1 VTSKRT
7 GGAHNSARIIA
18 VVGASGMGKG
28 RYIKTELLPTFRG
41 PVMVWSPL
49 EKSDNYAAILG
60 VPAVSDLGSVIAAWR
75 AGKSS
80 VFVPPLNPK
89 TIAAVFSLFC
99 RAAWHMPGAV
109 ILVEELS
116 RVTSPSYAPPAWR
129 DLSTAGR
136 HQGLTLVGTCQRP
149 AQVDKDFFG
158 NCTEI
163 RCLRVNYENDA
174 RVMADILRVDQGS
187 LRELPKFGY
196 VHRVMDE
203 RRNVAGVLGE
213 SLPAQPKI
221 KVSKPKP
228 RNAANRGE

>member
-1 VTSKRT
+1 MTVKRT
-7 GGAHNSARIIA
+7 GGAHNKARIIA
-18 VVGASGMGKG
+18 VVGASGTGKG

-41 PVMVWSPL
+41 PVIAWSPL
-49 EKSDNYAAILG
+49 EKSDNYAAVMG
-60 VPAVSDLGSVIAAWR
+60 VPAVADLGSVVAAWR

-80 VFVPPLNPK
+80 VFVPPVNPK
-89 TIAAVFSLFC
+89 AIAETFSLFC

-116 RVTSPSYAPPAWR
+116 RVTTPSYAPPAWR

-136 HQGLTLVGTCQRP
+136 HQGLTLIGTCQRP

-174 RVMADILRVDQGS
+174 RVMSGVLRIDPAQ
-187 LRELPKFGY
+187 LLDLPDFAY
-196 VHRVMDE
+196 AHRYLGE
-203 RRNVAGVLGE
+203 RRNVFGVLGE
-213 SLPAQPKI
+213 APAAP
-221 KVSKPKP
+221 
-228 RNAANRGE
+228 AAVNKSASVKSRKAAKTR